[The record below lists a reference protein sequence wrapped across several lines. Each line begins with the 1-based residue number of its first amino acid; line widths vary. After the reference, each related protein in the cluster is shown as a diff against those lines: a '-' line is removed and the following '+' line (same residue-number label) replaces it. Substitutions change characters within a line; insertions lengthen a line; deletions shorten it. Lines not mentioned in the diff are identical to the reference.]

1 VYERRQRETAAERE
15 RERRDRERET
25 AAERERRDRE
35 RRKPVSNTMAKH

>member
-15 RERRDRERET
+15 RGETERERET